1 MKTLA
6 VHLHIYYTDM
16 LPKILQYL
24 KNLEGLEYDLY
35 VTMVTE
41 NKEVESKIKSFNKD
55 ADIKVVENRGYDIG
69 PFIDFLHRIDL
80 SNYKYILKVHTKGT
94 KSNNYTHLNGNRL
107 DNALWGRILWD
118 SMLSSSSR
126 IRDNI
131 KELDKNDKAGM
142 IGSAY
147 CHTNELKDYQKL
159 LPQINENLVKMGF
172 SEIEKLSFIAGS
184 MFLCRANLLQPLTMF
199 KLDDFAPT
207 DGKIKEGTLAHIVER
222 LLCVII
228 TSQNYKIKGIK
239 HTTEKLEKIYDNY
252 SLRFFVTSVC
262 RFLFQKKVT
271 RSGKRLIK
279 ICKIPVYS
287 KQIES

>member
-24 KNLEGLEYDLY
+24 KNLEGLDYDLF

-41 NKEVESKIKSFNKD
+41 NKEVEEKIKSFNKD

-69 PFIDFLHRIDL
+69 PFIDFLHKINLD
-80 SNYKYILKVHTKGT
+80 NYKYILKLHTKGT
-94 KSNNYTHLNGNRL
+94 KSNNYTWLNNRRM

-184 MFLCRANLLQPLTMF
+184 MFLCRANLLQPLTIF

-222 LLCVII
+222 LFGAVFETQGYQICTIRHECYGIWFII
-228 TSQNYKIKGIK
+228 VSII
-239 HTTEKLEKIYDNY
+239 
-252 SLRFFVTSVC
+252 RFF
-262 RFLFQKKVT
+262 FQKKVT
-271 RSGKRLIK
+271 QHGKMLIK

-287 KQIES
+287 KSIRGII